1 MAISK
6 KLFAPTVMLF
16 LGLLV
21 LNPAPG
27 RIFASKDDTL
37 SQLQKD
43 DWHEYFSNG
52 GKEKLNRSFDAL
64 LELANNTGLD
74 WHIRI
79 RGIILLSETSD
90 PRKADVLLGM
100 FLNPL
105 FNWECPAVKTC
116 IVTAFGS
123 VDKDQRIVDA
133 LIDGMNDREVQVRE
147 AAVQVLGRIGDEKA
161 VPFLIKKLDDRSV
174 AIRLSAIRSLGQI
187 KDQRAVPFLKK
198 IADGDQEDLIRNEA
212 ASALTRMKS

>member
-1 MAISK
+1 
-6 KLFAPTVMLF
+6 MLF
-16 LGLLV
+16 LCLLV

-52 GKEKLNRSFDAL
+52 GKEKLNRSFDEL

-90 PRKADVLLGM
+90 PRKADVFLGM

-105 FNWECPAVKTC
+105 FNWECPAVKTSV
-116 IVTAFGS
+116 VTAFGS
-123 VDKDQRIVDA
+123 VDKDPRIVDA

-147 AAVQVLGRIGDEKA
+147 AAIQVLGRIGDEKA

-198 IADGDQEDLIRNEA
+198 IADGDQDDLIRNEA
-212 ASALTRMKS
+212 ASALTRMRS